1 MENILEDYLFQ
12 MHSATCSNVAEQVN
26 DIKEI
31 VLKEKNESVI
41 PVLLNRQNGLV
52 PLLSKFRDFRKEGNT
67 VEIIKNV
74 LEIFG
79 HLLEQFIEAMSS
91 HLVVIKNST
100 LQYMNSKDAK
110 LRETSYSVLSQVV
123 IAAQQSSGEVI
134 DELDFFLLSNKLF
147 EKMAASAEDNAS
159 KSKMEFLMLMGR
171 LAQYFPNTLKEKAS
185 RMINQILYEMEKEM
199 KQHDYKDRVVGGC
212 LEALRGFLYSFQSI
226 VSQKSLEKIHGY
238 LLMLISRNSTVE
250 KKAIS
255 FTPKAVLNMLAEHAA
270 LFNKWLLRQYKMWF
284 DSLKTYVL
292 LDKPGIREI
301 SLNAFGKFIEESIKS
316 LKSEA
321 DVAKKSTVLEFFV
334 RSLCEVLESDRS
346 SLQFRTVGLKA
357 LGECSLSVTGDNIWH
372 IFMYLFNKTAVICI
386 QEDTSKSL
394 DLLPVC
400 LESLGLVLTH
410 CTTPLGTERTQQLQ
424 RMFVH
429 LFKRYLD
436 IDEGNRCGRSAAVF
450 LVGVH
455 AAIENQIDF
464 STFVRDIVIQ
474 SLIRSTRPELDS
486 DSVKK
491 YTSLWITLINFSGQA
506 NLPFSLEERAYVS
519 AILDEQLVSAV
530 STIISRLDLSTSEEN
545 SSEDEFKA
553 EYLPSNPADWQL
565 FHNLVDLLEGL
576 LKAVEPMERLQNSL
590 IPLGEAVI
598 GLSMKFPLIP
608 GLYRILATLLSII
621 GQVLPIVQ
629 HPRYQSYMTSL
640 INRLSQLSDDVL
652 VSAVQAVLSSPTWL
666 VISLSSSIT
675 GALASA
681 LKLGLTYPPLAE
693 WPLDALE
700 HWQTTLPFSTFD
712 SIMEEVLP
720 CLEGYLSDVE
730 ELAKEVTFISGKRFK
745 RRKPNI
751 QSTEE
756 RESWE
761 KIRRRVVRLLGRM
774 GPKCSRLVAQNEDH
788 VIARSAT
795 GWQIKGHLEFGLPLS
810 DMKPIIQL
818 DQFLPRILHLV
829 LHTSEIKTRMA
840 ACEFLHASV
849 IFLTGTHSRRSEDL
863 RLRYPL
869 APLYAKIFP
878 TILNLAADS
887 DEIIRQLFRAL
898 LIQLV
903 HWFSR
908 PAFYRKGS
916 SGPRTVLG
924 AEAALLVEVLMESA
938 CRGLDASLVRDLA
951 CECLLEFL
959 KWTIKQS
966 SDTTLWEDP
975 ATPEFLFQKL
985 RASATHPSHH
995 QRHGAAIVFNKLY
1008 RVMRESDP
1016 LTSIYTLDLL
1026 THFVTSLSLGER
1038 DPFSSEILHQSKQA
1052 LYHLTQTVNL
1062 KRNIFEHPDSR
1073 RRVAPFLTQGT
1084 LPELLDFLLNHALG
1098 SQRHCRQICL
1108 ELCGI
1113 LARPQSLAEVMIQF
1127 FSRQPL
1133 ESHLPGNFPFS
1144 ARLDVY
1150 RHLLGLGVIDTDK
1163 CDSDVD
1169 FSDQFE
1175 IFAKSVER
1183 RLDQELP
1190 TAEVPLRDTTSESF
1204 LAWLSFLTE
1213 YLTKS
1218 QNRKLI
1224 RTKTLIRTCLL
1235 PSRLGFSDASGS
1247 QQQFYACLETILPFL
1262 APDKEVIES
1271 VLNSEFRLEYLNL
1284 AETRSLDIIRGLIL
1298 IVKSVYMGAHFP
1310 CCKSSSALLK
1320 LAVENAVNNEP
1331 TSLNFSGSTG
1341 DSVSSAVRLRASS
1354 LLVELALLLGLSMEV
1369 LSNEFRNPV
1378 NIPGAIITYGQ
1389 YLRSKL
1395 GHLVFPVVINQ
1406 MTSVLP
1412 FIPQEGNGD
1421 SQQWALLLELLQ
1433 AANQTQRFSDKRKW
1447 IVQNVLDSWKVLK
1460 KHAESYRQHF
1470 NLQLL
1475 INCLAS
1481 IDIDVVGRN
1490 SDVKQWVIGCWN
1502 QRTDVTL
1509 ASDLV
1514 QLLNV
1519 FIVDCSES
1527 EEKTLFASLQQFF
1540 THNFP
1545 SKSTELEK
1553 DSDKSAYFSIFNRMI
1568 GLICVPVVFH
1578 FLVDVFALEPNHPCL
1593 EPFIQSVQ
1601 NENWTESIS
1610 GTSLDKVLNR
1620 IYHHA
1625 KTRSINWKTR
1635 FEAIETLY
1643 TSLLKALP
1651 SSFVERHVN
1660 ELLGDIIQICEEA
1673 RGGVEAFVHKIVVC
1687 ALFEVAIVRVDYQ
1700 NLTGHLNANFCA
1712 LRCGQQPSENGRDLL
1727 KYIMQLVLN
1736 IRKATAPFNENEL
1749 EIYQDMERFSFRL
1762 VLSIASVTPTLDEES
1777 MDKLIFRP
1785 MNQKFALWN
1794 AMVGTTKRYNLVA
1807 EVERH
1812 RKRFRLHLLTVSS
1825 ENRPTKGY
1833 IPSQFLFGSSL
1844 SEDVYRFDFNQ
1855 ASLPTKFGS
1864 YDEEEN
1870 LPVSSPTISDA
1881 SSVLYLTLDDLN
1893 KHSCMSLLVN
1903 FLNNFYANQTLL
1915 ANSEPKWMITLR
1927 EALLNPNAHNNVVLF
1942 IIRLVVN
1949 LKSIFRIYANFWY
1962 KALLVALLRKIGGEP
1977 LNSLFREALDM
1988 MLEWSNEAPPSA
2000 NDVEFAQAASSLL
2013 QFILRNIENKNAE
2026 ILRDNIE
2033 MVRAIFLVWNK
2044 ISLNIPYELVEELL
2058 SPDKSKRKLGLLILD
2073 AIVVHDFLPK
2083 NHEFNSRFK
2092 EQLVKWLTLDE
2103 KRDLTRSCAALCG
2116 SILIRETDHEFEKL
2130 VCDALQMWYNRK
2142 KVDVFVDLLYEV
2154 AIRHPAVLST
2164 FASSNLS
2171 LLTGLYG
2178 GLKSRCLEVVAR
2190 SWYYMED
2197 PWKEI
2202 GFKTIESTLKGS
2214 NPADLCPM
2222 LALVKDLIPRV
2233 EVEEWKPLW
2242 PTLIRLSRHQN
2253 VECRSRLYEVFKKA
2267 FDLSGSHDSEF
2278 AQAVLKACSDQDE
2291 ELAVKMQNFLA
2302 EKLPNGTMDRLL
2314 AYVTDFYSP
2323 GAEDYFLPYC
2333 LHFLLE
2339 RTTQSHLYREPIFDQ
2354 PLDDVPFQSFDLLS
2368 LSSQTVSQRPSWS
2381 NFGRG
2386 FSYGTIQPGFLRAT
2400 QSSSSAAF
2408 SSTQSPANW
2417 LMAETLST
2425 EPSSTSKAAMKKTTE
2440 TVEKETFK
2448 SPLKSWKRFTTTG
2461 PPPAKPSYENR
2472 GRSANKTSSQP
2483 TIYRKYRTGELPD
2496 IQIPPSSLIAPLCAV
2511 ARNDA
2516 IIAKTLFCHL
2526 LTVLRQ
2532 QVREIQGDDKEF
2544 ASKLNTSLQSIV
2556 ENYRLRSGNFNL
2568 VAAILEY
2575 FWTNTDEIS
2584 MDSGKLVHLVKGS
2597 HLQALGILVL
2607 ESCFPDCPFPEQS
2620 KKPKRQEVKHQSS
2633 WFHVANLYGD
2643 IQNVDNVR
2651 AVVAHLTDCKE
2662 STKKAIESESKHNWR
2677 RAFEFYSQVFKSDT
2691 PSSAEMNFCD
2701 EYRLKCLE
2709 ELGQW
2714 DEIGS
2719 LNPKKEPWNIRF
2731 RVRNALQNFQVGP
2744 AARELDNIPLPTVDP
2759 VLLADL
2765 AALALRNGNGDRAA
2779 ICISKATDN
2788 FSSRYSQLSPLNFGG
2803 RRNLLEHVCIISEI
2817 QTFMEH
2823 SDIIPNASHPQTGDS
2838 LLVWDSILALRTFF
2852 AQRKKTE
2859 RNLASVKSLRLK
2871 LATIALEQK
2880 NTELARKLL
2889 EGATDLREM
2898 LPFHYLIQSK
2908 VLAMESSL
2916 DSNVGASNL
2925 DRLILA
2931 KETINRAVAASTGV
2945 PKDGRWEI
2953 DLERFEASLCAQVFQ
2968 LVDNIQPKELTSRHA
2983 KLVELWNVQPREII
2997 QTGLK
3002 HAERQAQIA
3011 EMQGIKPDMAE
3022 AYFIFAKYFSEWKNV
3037 ISDEEYRLGLTRSVL
3052 SSMRYGSV
3060 DGQGLFPLVILALKD
3075 DCAFTHAFETLRCDV
3090 PLFMFLPWV
3099 NQLVSYFTSSSA
3111 IPKLLID
3118 IAKQHPVHVKIP
3130 FGLTRSS
3137 LGVEVLAQSE
3147 TRLLESKLLTDLTW
3161 EMFLKSI
3168 DYLKPPEK
3176 AARQLLNSETYAKDF
3191 PIFQSKY
3198 LNLPPPTA
3206 RSAHGHVHYSF
3217 SQAFTGKFQ
3226 ETLDQGRMKSL
3237 LNSLEFFKKKTFPG
3251 QKSLR
3256 DYSPWLANYRIDD
3269 GIVNLL
3275 ELPGLKGKTLKVE
3288 TFRDEIQYLQSKQ
3301 LPVRLT
3307 IVVNGAVEYPIL
3319 VKHGEDLRQDERIVQ
3334 LLNSIDVA
3342 LVRDVESRKRS
3353 LRIRTF
3359 QVIPLTT
3366 AFGILQWLPETL
3378 TLKAF
3383 LETDINFRSSLK
3395 SLKPDLE
3402 RKLSANNPL
3411 HFMTATQLQLLN
3423 DYSNFADR
3431 VYPYGLR
3438 GALKKLSQSPESFFY
3453 LRNRLATSHG
3463 TQCLALWILGVGDRH
3478 LSNFLVS
3485 TKNGDIIG
3493 IDYGMAFGMATSQLP
3508 VPEVVPCRLTAQF
3521 QFLIPGLSLNG
3532 SVRDSMVHTLRVAK
3546 AESGSIIAAL
3556 SVFVTEPTLNW
3567 LKEAEKKTENRFQAT
3582 FTKEST
3588 NWSPTQIVERT
3599 DNLLK
3604 GFHPSVIT
3612 CQDLQENKIFL
3623 TADGQKLLPQL
3634 IAVVRGNRSML
3645 TSLETIKRKVE
3656 PHSSRRASM
3665 PQQGLSSEQ
3674 QIECL
3679 IEQSTDPACL
3689 SRMYWGWE
3697 PWI

>member
-1 MENILEDYLFQ
+1 MENILEDYLLQ
-12 MHSATCSNVAEQVN
+12 IHSGTCLNVSEQVN
-26 DIKEI
+26 DIKEM

-52 PLLSKFRDFRKEGNT
+52 PLLSKFRDFRNEGNT

-74 LEIFG
+74 LDIFG
-79 HLLEQFIEAMSS
+79 YLLEQFKEAMSS

-100 LQYMNSKDAK
+100 LQYINSKDAK
-110 LRETSYSVLSQVV
+110 LREASYSVLSQVV
-123 IAAQQSSGEVI
+123 IAAQLSSGEVI

-159 KSKMEFLMLMGR
+159 KSKMEFLMLIGR
-171 LAQYFPNTLKEKAS
+171 LARYFPNTLKEKAS
-185 RMINQILYEMEKEM
+185 RMINQILYEMEKEV
-199 KQHDYKDRVVGGC
+199 KQHDYKDRVIGGC
-212 LEALRGFLYSFQSI
+212 IEALRGFLYSFQSI
-226 VSQKSLEKIHGY
+226 VNQKALEKIYGY
-238 LLMLISRNSTVE
+238 LLMLISRNPAIE

-255 FTPKAVLNMLAEHAA
+255 FTPKAVLNVVAEHAA

-292 LDKPGIREI
+292 LEKPGFHEI
-301 SLNAFGKFIEESIKS
+301 SLNAFGKFIEESIKC

-321 DVAKKSTVLEFFV
+321 DAAKKSTVLEFFV
-334 RSLCEVLESDRS
+334 RSLYEVLESDRS
-346 SLQFRTVGLKA
+346 SLQFRTVALKA
-357 LGECSLSVTGDNIWH
+357 LGECSLSVAGDNLWH

-400 LESLGLVLTH
+400 LESLGLVLTQ
-410 CTTPLGTERTQQLQ
+410 CTTPLETERTQQLQ

-429 LFKRYLD
+429 LFTRYLD
-436 IDEGNRCGRSAAVF
+436 IVEGNRCGRSAAVF

-455 AAIENQIDF
+455 AAIKNPMDF
-464 STFVRDIVIQ
+464 SAFVKDIVIQ

-491 YTSLWITLINFSGQA
+491 YTYLWITLMNFAGQE
-506 NLPFSLEERAYVS
+506 NLPYSLEKRAYVS

-530 STIISRLDLSTSEEN
+530 STIIGRLDLSTSEEK
-545 SSEDEFKA
+545 SSEDELKA
-553 EYLPSNPADWQL
+553 GFLPSNPADWQL

-576 LKAVEPMERLQNSL
+576 LNAVEPKERLQNSL

-598 GLSMKFPLIP
+598 ALSTKFSLIP
-608 GLYRILATLLSII
+608 GLYRILATLLPII
-621 GQVLPIVQ
+621 GHVLPVVQ

-640 INRLSQLSDDVL
+640 INRLAQLSDDVL

-700 HWQTTLPFSTFD
+700 HWQTTLPFPTFD
-712 SIMEEVLP
+712 SIMEEILP

-730 ELAKEVTFISGKRFK
+730 ELAKEVTFISGKRLK
-745 RRKPNI
+745 GRTRNI
-751 QSTEE
+751 KSTEE
-756 RESWE
+756 HESWE

-774 GPKCSRLVAQNEDH
+774 GPKCSRLVAQNQDH

-840 ACEFLHASV
+840 ACEFLHASM
-849 IFLTGTHSRRSEDL
+849 IFLTGTNSRRTEDL
-863 RLRYPL
+863 QRRNPL

-908 PAFYRKGS
+908 PAFYRKESG
-916 SGPRTVLG
+916 GPRTVLG
-924 AEAALLVEVLMESA
+924 AEAALLVETLMESA

-959 KWTIKQS
+959 KWTIKHS
-966 SDTTLWEDP
+966 SDTTLWDDP
-975 ATPEFLFQKL
+975 AAPDFLFQKL
-985 RASATHPSHH
+985 RASATHPSPH

-1038 DPFSSEILHQSKQA
+1038 DPFSTEILHQSKQA

-1062 KRNIFEHPDSR
+1062 KRKLFEHPDSR

-1084 LPELLDFLLNHALG
+1084 LPELLDFLLNHTLG

-1113 LARPQSLAEVMIQF
+1113 LARPQSLTEVMTQF
-1127 FSRQPL
+1127 LSKQPL
-1133 ESHLPGNFPFS
+1133 ENYLPGNFPFP

-1150 RHLLGLGVIDTDK
+1150 RHLLGLGVIDANK
-1163 CDSDVD
+1163 CDSDVN
-1169 FSDQFE
+1169 FSGQFE

-1183 RLDQELP
+1183 RLDEEQLK
-1190 TAEVPLRDTTSESF
+1190 AEMPLSDTTSESF
-1204 LAWLSFLTE
+1204 LAWLEFLTE

-1218 QNRKLI
+1218 QNRKWI
-1224 RTKTLIRTCLL
+1224 RTKTLIRACFL

-1262 APDKEVIES
+1262 TPEKNILES
-1271 VLNSEFRLEYLNL
+1271 VLNSEEFRLEYMNWT
-1284 AETRSLDIIRGLIL
+1284 ETRSVDIIRGLIL
-1298 IVKSVYMGAHFP
+1298 IVKNGCMGADFP
-1310 CCKSSSALLK
+1310 CRKPPSALLK
-1320 LAVENAVNNEP
+1320 LAVDNAVNNDS
-1331 TSLNFSGSTG
+1331 TSLNVNGSTG
-1341 DSVSSAVRLRASS
+1341 DSVSSAVRLRASA
-1354 LLVELALLLGLSMEV
+1354 LLIELALLRGLSMEV
-1369 LSNEFRNPV
+1369 LSNEFKNPA
-1378 NIPGAIITYGQ
+1378 NIPDAIITYGQ
-1389 YLRSKL
+1389 YLRFKL

-1412 FIPQEGNGD
+1412 FIPQEGNSD

-1433 AANQTQRFSDKRKW
+1433 VANRFSDKRKW
-1447 IVQNVLDSWKVLK
+1447 IVQNVLESWKALE
-1460 KHAESYRQHF
+1460 KHAKSYGQQF

-1475 INCLAS
+1475 VNCLAS

-1514 QLLNV
+1514 QLLNIFV
-1519 FIVDCSES
+1519 VDCPES
-1527 EEKTLFASLQQFF
+1527 EEKTLLASLQQFF

-1545 SKSTELEK
+1545 SKTTELEK
-1553 DSDKSAYFSIFNRMI
+1553 DSDKAAYFSILNRMI
-1568 GLICVPVVFH
+1568 GLIRVPVVFH
-1578 FLVDVFALEPNHPCL
+1578 FLVDVFALEPNHPRL
-1593 EPFIQSVQ
+1593 ESFIQSVQ
-1601 NENWTESIS
+1601 NENWIESIS
-1610 GTSLDKVLNR
+1610 GTSLNKVLNR
-1620 IYHHA
+1620 LYQHA

-1635 FEAIETLY
+1635 FDAIEMLY

-1651 SSFVERHVN
+1651 SSVVERHVN
-1660 ELLGDIIQICEEA
+1660 ELLGDVIQICEEG
-1673 RGGVEAFVHKIVVC
+1673 RGGVEAFIHKIVVC
-1687 ALFEVAIVRVDYQ
+1687 ALFEVAFVRVNYR
-1700 NLTGHLNANFCA
+1700 NLTGLLNANFCA
-1712 LRCGQQPSENGRDLL
+1712 LRNGQQPSENGRDLVR
-1727 KYIMQLVLN
+1727 YIMQLVLN

-1749 EIYQDMERFSFRL
+1749 EIYQNMERFSFRV
-1762 VLSIASVTPTLDEES
+1762 VLSIALVTPKLDENA
-1777 MDKLIFRP
+1777 MDSLIFKP
-1785 MNQKFALWN
+1785 MNQKFAFWN

-1807 EVERH
+1807 QVERH
-1812 RKRFRLHLLTVSS
+1812 RKRFRLHLPNVST

-1844 SEDVYRFDFNQ
+1844 TEDVYRFDFNQ

-1870 LPVSSPTISDA
+1870 LPVSSPTIGDA
-1881 SSVLYLTLDDLN
+1881 SSVLYLTVDDLN

-1903 FLNNFYANQTLL
+1903 FLNKFYANQTLL
-1915 ANSEPKWMITLR
+1915 ANSEPKWMISLR
-1927 EALLNPNAHNNVVLF
+1927 DALLNANAHNNVVLF

-1949 LKSIFRIYANFWY
+1949 LKSLFRIYANNWY

-1977 LNSLFREALDM
+1977 LNSLFRETLDM
-1988 MLEWSNEAPPSA
+1988 MLEWSNETPPSA
-2000 NDVEFAQAASSLL
+2000 KDAEFAQAASSLV
-2013 QFILRNIENKNAE
+2013 QFILKNIENKNTE

-2033 MVRAIFLVWNK
+2033 MLRAIFSVWNK
-2044 ISLNIPYELVEELL
+2044 IPLNIPYELVEELL

-2073 AIVVHDFLPK
+2073 AIIVHDFLPK

-2092 EQLVKWLTLDE
+2092 QQLVKWLTLDE

-2130 VCDALQMWYNRK
+2130 VCDALQMWYTKK

-2154 AIRHPAVLST
+2154 AIRHPAVLAT
-2164 FASSNLS
+2164 FASANLS
-2171 LLTGLYG
+2171 LLAGLYG

-2214 NPADLCPM
+2214 NPAELCPM

-2233 EVEEWKPLW
+2233 EVEVWKPLW

-2267 FDLSGSHDSEF
+2267 FDLSESRDSEF
-2278 AQAVLKACSDQDE
+2278 AQAILKACGDQDE

-2314 AYVTDFYSP
+2314 AYVTDFYSLE
-2323 GAEDYFLPYC
+2323 AEEYFLPYC

-2354 PLDDVPFQSFDLLS
+2354 PLDDIPFQSFDLLS
-2368 LSSQTVSQRPSWS
+2368 FSSQTASQRPSWS

-2417 LMAETLST
+2417 LMTETLSM
-2425 EPSSTSKAAMKKTTE
+2425 EPSSTNQATMTTTTE
-2440 TVEKETFK
+2440 TAEKETFK

-2461 PPPAKPSYENR
+2461 PPPPKQSYENR
-2472 GRSANKTSSQP
+2472 GRNISKTSSQP

-2516 IIAKTLFCHL
+2516 VIAKTLFCHL

-2532 QVREIQGDDKEF
+2532 QVRKIQGDDQEF
-2544 ASKLNTSLQSIV
+2544 ASKLNSSLQSIV

-2568 VAAILEY
+2568 IAAILEY
-2575 FWTNTDEIS
+2575 FWTNTDEIA
-2584 MDSGKLVHLVKGS
+2584 MDSGKLVQLVKAS
-2597 HLQALGILVL
+2597 HLQSLGILVL
-2607 ESCFPDCPFPEQS
+2607 ESCFPDCPFSEQS
-2620 KKPKRQEVKHQSS
+2620 KKPKRQEVKHQGS

-2643 IQNVDNVR
+2643 IENDDNVR
-2651 AVVAHLTDCKE
+2651 AVVANLTDCKE

-2677 RAFEFYSQVFKSDT
+2677 KAFEYYSQVFKSDT
-2691 PSSAEMNFCD
+2691 PSAAEMNFCD

-2714 DEIGS
+2714 DEIGR

-2759 VLLADL
+2759 SLLPDL
-2765 AALALRNGNGDRAA
+2765 AALALRNGNENRAA
-2779 ICISKATDN
+2779 ICIANATDN
-2788 FSSRYSQLSPLNFGG
+2788 FLSRYSQLSPLNFGG
-2803 RRNLLEHVCIISEI
+2803 RRNLLEHVCIVTDI

-2823 SDIIPNASHPQTGDS
+2823 SDVIPNASHPQTGDS
-2838 LLVWDSILALRTFF
+2838 LLVWDSILAMRTFF

-2880 NTELARKLL
+2880 NTELARKLVD
-2889 EGATDLREM
+2889 GATDLQEM

-2908 VLAMESSL
+2908 ILAMEASL
-2916 DSNVGASNL
+2916 DSDVAASNL
-2925 DRLILA
+2925 DRLIMA
-2931 KETINRAVAASTGV
+2931 KETINRAASAGV
-2945 PKDGRWEI
+2945 LEDGRWEI
-2953 DLERFEASLCAQVFQ
+2953 DRERFEASLCAQVFQ
-2968 LVDNIQPKELTSRHA
+2968 LVDNIQPNELASRQA
-2983 KLVELWNVQPREII
+2983 KLVELWNVQPREVI
-2997 QTGLK
+2997 QAGLK

-3011 EMQGIKPDMAE
+3011 EMQGNNSDMAE
-3022 AYFIFAKYFSEWKNV
+3022 AYFILAKYFSEWKNV
-3037 ISDEEYRLGLTRSVL
+3037 MPGEEYRLGLTRSVL

-3060 DGQGLFPLVILALKD
+3060 DGQSLFPLVILALKED
-3075 DCAFTHAFETLRCDV
+3075 FAVTRAFETLRSHV
-3090 PLFMFLPWV
+3090 PSFMFLPWV

-3111 IPKLLID
+3111 IPKLLVD
-3118 IAKQHPVHVKIP
+3118 IAEHHPVHVKIP
-3130 FGLTRSS
+3130 FGLTQSS
-3137 LGVEVLAQSE
+3137 LGVQVLAESE

-3161 EMFLKSI
+3161 KMFLKSI
-3168 DYLKPPEK
+3168 DYLKPPER
-3176 AARQLLNSETYAKDF
+3176 AARLLLNSATYAQDF
-3191 PIFQSKY
+3191 PNFQSKY

-3217 SQAFTGKFQ
+3217 SEAFTGKFQ
-3226 ETLDQGRMKSL
+3226 ETLDQRHIKSL
-3237 LNSLEFFKKKTFPG
+3237 LHSLDSFKKKTIPG

-3269 GIVNLL
+3269 GIVNKL

-3307 IVVNGAVEYPIL
+3307 IVVDGAVEYPVL

-3334 LLNSIDVA
+3334 LLNSIDIA

-3359 QVIPLTT
+3359 QVMPLTT

-3383 LETDINFRSSLK
+3383 LETDIKFCSSQLPK
-3395 SLKPDLE
+3395 FAAK
-3402 RKLSANNPL
+3402 NPL
-3411 HFMTATQLQLLN
+3411 HYMTATQQQLLN

-3431 VYPYGLR
+3431 AYHYGLK

-3463 TQCLALWILGVGDRH
+3463 TQCSALWILGVGDRH

-3485 TKNGDIIG
+3485 TKNGDVIG
-3493 IDYGMAFGMATSQLP
+3493 IDYGMAFGMAMSQLP
-3508 VPEVVPCRLTAQF
+3508 VPEIVPCRLTAQF

-3532 SVRDSMVHTLRVAK
+3532 SIRDSMVHTLRVAK
-3546 AESGSIIAAL
+3546 TESGSIIAAL
-3556 SVFVTEPTLNW
+3556 SIFVAEPTLNW
-3567 LKEAEKKTENRFQAT
+3567 LKEAEILTENRYQAT
-3582 FTKEST
+3582 FTNEST
-3588 NWSPTQIVERT
+3588 SWSPAQIIERT

-3612 CQDLQENKIFL
+3612 CQDLQKNKIFS
-3623 TADGQKLLPQL
+3623 TTDGQKLLPQL
-3634 IAVVRGNRSML
+3634 FAVVRGSTL
-3645 TSLETIKRKVE
+3645 TSLEMGPEIAAIKRKAE
-3656 PHSSRRASM
+3656 LHSSRRASM
-3665 PQQGLSSEQ
+3665 PQQGLSSDQ
-3674 QIECL
+3674 QFRTEMVGSFIED
-3679 IEQSTDPACL
+3679 I
-3689 SRMYWGWE
+3689 
-3697 PWI
+3697 